1 MGGPTEKMIELLLQY
16 GGFGILALFFLWDK
30 KDANK
35 RYDKLFQQN
44 ADNQTK
50 MLEIEKQSSERIARL
65 ENNLQY
71 NMMCPLLRVN
81 DPAMKSPGN
90 NGTEI
95 MR

>member
-1 MGGPTEKMIELLLQY
+1 MDMELAKALIEC
-16 GGFGILALFFLWDK
+16 GSFGMLMLYILWDK

-81 DPAMKSPGN
+81 DPAIKLHGN
-90 NGTEI
+90 NGTE
-95 MR
+95 MK